1 MIIKQLMDT
10 LQVPTSI
17 LRSMYGQVKLL
28 SANALRF
35 KRKFVVRL
43 GRIKRF
49 ANIWKSVMVDT
60 VKHDETGSSFISF
73 SDNFDCVM
81 TLYGTNLIAI
91 RRCQH
96 SRLVSIFSGRSHF
109 VQTVLQFLTNQISRQ
124 AYAGRL
130 RRQLPQEVSGAVKVE
145 MTKYYG
151 QMTPKR
157 ALLEN

>member
-1 MIIKQLMDT
+1 M
-10 LQVPTSI
+10 
-17 LRSMYGQVKLL
+17 
-28 SANALRF
+28 A
-35 KRKFVVRL
+35 
-43 GRIKRF
+43 
-49 ANIWKSVMVDT
+49 DT
-60 VKHDETGSSFISF
+60 VKHHETGSSFISF
-73 SDNFDCVM
+73 SDNFDCVVA
-81 TLYGTNLIAI
+81 LYGTGLMVI